1 MLFVFTLMSVVHNSA
16 ATNLDQGTLI
26 FVDQGAV
33 ATHAFIFIV
42 NNVIEPEVEK
52 LSILLKIK
60 CQTLPPPLNCETVCF
75 FLQRKLTIK

>member
-16 ATNLDQGTLI
+16 AANLDQGTLI

-52 LSILLKIK
+52 
-60 CQTLPPPLNCETVCF
+60 
-75 FLQRKLTIK
+75 